1 MREKKDILE
10 QIIKEDLEKEA
21 AKIRETIAGMDQ
33 EILSAEKKAE
43 IKEKLYEEINDYDV
57 VRLMDQLPE
66 RYKKAMK
73 MGLESLDSAI
83 QSNEDEFD
91 AENGILKERSVS
103 EDASAGEAA
112 EETGIE
118 REAGEIHA
126 EARAFTEYGDRAED
140 IESIAESPGDTG
152 EKRLEGVDSGIAG
165 TKKKN
170 IRRRKRIRVYVA
182 AAAVLVMVATFGVN
196 SFGGPENVMNIVKS
210 IVGNR
215 EVVKVNSSEENLVI
229 EGEKEEEAYQEIKD
243 AFGINPVRMSVQP
256 RDMKFVSGDVEEEA
270 QIAELLYKCD
280 DKNILYIINMA
291 YSKDSFGM
299 DVEDKIT
306 DEYNLEVRD
315 VNIHIKEY
323 QIDGAETKKY
333 SADFDY
339 KKAKYF
345 LIGTM
350 EKADFELIV
359 KNFYFSS

>member
-57 VRLMDQLPE
+57 ARLMDQLPE

-103 EDASAGEAA
+103 EDASA

-126 EARAFTEYGDRAED
+126 EARAFTEYGDRDED
-140 IESIAESPGDTG
+140 IESTAESPGDTG

-196 SFGGPENVMNIVKS
+196 SFGGPENVMKIVKS
-210 IVGNR
+210 IVGDR
-215 EVVKVNSSEENLVI
+215 EIVKVNSSEDNLVI
-229 EGEKEEEAYQEIKD
+229 EGEKEEEAYQEIKES
-243 AFGINPVRMSVQP
+243 FGISPVKIINRP
-256 RDMKFVSGDVEEEA
+256 RGMKFISYNVEKEA
-270 QIAELLYKCD
+270 QIAELLYKYD
-280 DKNILYIINMA
+280 DKNILYMVNLA

-299 DVEDKIT
+299 DVEDMAA
-306 DEYNLEVRD
+306 DEYDLEVRG
-315 VNIHIKEY
+315 VEIHIKEY
-323 QIDGAETKKY
+323 QVADTGTKKY

-345 LIGTM
+345 LIATV

-359 KNFYFSS
+359 KNLYFSS

>member
-21 AKIRETIAGMDQ
+21 AKIRETIADMDQ

-57 VRLMDQLPE
+57 ARLMDQLPE

-73 MGLESLDSAI
+73 MGLESLDSVI

-91 AENGILKERSVS
+91 AENETLRERSVS
-103 EDASAGEAA
+103 EDASA

-118 REAGEIHA
+118 GEAGEIHV
-126 EARAFTEYGDRAED
+126 EARAFTKYGDRAED
-140 IESIAESPGDTG
+140 IESTAESPGDTG
-152 EKRLEGVDSGIAG
+152 EKRSEGVDSGNAG

-182 AAAVLVMVATFGVN
+182 AAAVFVMVATFGVN

-215 EVVKVNSSEENLVI
+215 EVVKVNSSEENLVM
-229 EGEKEEEAYQEIKD
+229 EWEKEEEVYQQIKES
-243 AFGINPVRMSVQP
+243 FGINPVRMVVLP
-256 RDMKFVSGDVEEEA
+256 RDTIFVSANVEEKA
-270 QIAELLYKCD
+270 QVAELIYKCGD
-280 DKNILYIINMA
+280 YNIFYMINMA

-299 DVEDKIT
+299 DVEDRAT
-306 DEYNLEVRD
+306 DEYYLKVRD
-315 VNIHIKEY
+315 VDIHIKEY
-323 QIDGAETKKY
+323 QIDGTETKKY

>member
-1 MREKKDILE
+1 MREKNDILE

-21 AKIRETIAGMDQ
+21 AKIRETIADMDE

-73 MGLESLDSAI
+73 VGLESLDSAV
-83 QSNEDEFD
+83 QSNDHGFD
-91 AENGILKERSVS
+91 AENGLPKEGAVS
-103 EDASAGEAA
+103 DNTSAVEAGTAGEA
-112 EETGIE
+112 
-118 REAGEIHA
+118 REIP
-126 EARAFTEYGDRAED
+126 AED
-140 IESIAESPGDTG
+140 GVFIGDGDAAKEIESTAESPGDTG
-152 EKRLEGVDSGIAG
+152 KMEKSGGVGSGNAG
-165 TKKKN
+165 AKEKN
-170 IRRRKRIRVYVA
+170 IRRRRRIRVYAA

-196 SFGGPENVMNIVKS
+196 SFGGPENVMRAMKR
-210 IVGNR
+210 IVGDR
-215 EVVKVNSSEENLVI
+215 EVSQVDSDEGNLVI

-243 AFGINPVRMSVQP
+243 AFGINPVRMSIQP
-256 RDMKFVSGDVEEEA
+256 RDMKFVSAEIEEDA

-299 DVEDKIT
+299 DVEDKLT

-315 VNIHIKEY
+315 VDIHIKEY

-345 LIGTM
+345 LIAAV
-350 EKADFELIV
+350 EKGDFELIV
-359 KNFYFSS
+359 KNLYFSS

>member
-103 EDASAGEAA
+103 EDASA

-118 REAGEIHA
+118 GEAGEIHA

-140 IESIAESPGDTG
+140 IESTAESPGDTG
-152 EKRLEGVDSGIAG
+152 EKRSEGVDSGNAG
-165 TKKKN
+165 KKKKN

-196 SFGGPENVMNIVKS
+196 SFGGPENVMRAMKR
-210 IVGNR
+210 IVGDR
-215 EVVKVNSSEENLVI
+215 EVSQVDSDEGNLVI
-229 EGEKEEEAYQEIKD
+229 EGETEEEAYQAIKET
-243 AFGINPVRMSVQP
+243 FSISPVKIINRP
-256 RDMKFVSGDVEEEA
+256 RGMKFISYNVEKEA
-270 QIAELLYKCD
+270 QIAELLYKYD
-280 DKNILYIINMA
+280 DKNILYMVNLA

-299 DVEDKIT
+299 DVEDMAA
-306 DEYNLEVRD
+306 DEYDLEVRG
-315 VNIHIKEY
+315 VEIHIKEY
-323 QIDGAETKKY
+323 QVADTGTKKY

-345 LIGTM
+345 LIATV

-359 KNFYFSS
+359 KNLYFSS

>member
-103 EDASAGEAA
+103 EDASA

-118 REAGEIHA
+118 GEAGEIHA

-140 IESIAESPGDTG
+140 IESTAESPGDTG
-152 EKRLEGVDSGIAG
+152 EKRSEGVDSGNAG
-165 TKKKN
+165 KKKKN

-196 SFGGPENVMNIVKS
+196 SFGGPENVMKIVKS
-210 IVGNR
+210 VVGDR
-215 EVVKVNSSEENLVI
+215 EIVKVNSSEDNLVI
-229 EGEKEEEAYQEIKD
+229 EGEKEEEAYQEIKE
-243 AFGINPVRMSVQP
+243 AFGISPVKIIDRP
-256 RDMKFVSGDVEEEA
+256 RGMEFISADIEEDA
-270 QIAELLYKCD
+270 QVAELLYRYD
-280 DKNILYIINMA
+280 GKNIIYIVNMI
-291 YSKDSFGM
+291 YSKDSFGI
-299 DVEDKIT
+299 DVEDKST
-306 DEYNLEVRD
+306 DEYYLNVRGVD
-315 VNIHIKEY
+315 IRVKEY
-323 QIDGAETKKY
+323 QVADTGRKKY

-345 LIGTM
+345 LIGTV

-359 KNFYFSS
+359 KNLYFSS

>member
-43 IKEKLYEEINDYDV
+43 IKEKLYEEINDHDV

-103 EDASAGEAA
+103 EDASA

-118 REAGEIHA
+118 GEAGEIHA

-140 IESIAESPGDTG
+140 IESTAESPGDTG
-152 EKRLEGVDSGIAG
+152 EKRSEGVDSGNAG
-165 TKKKN
+165 KKKKN

-196 SFGGPENVMNIVKS
+196 SFGGPENVMRAMKR
-210 IVGNR
+210 IVGDR
-215 EVVKVNSSEENLVI
+215 EVSQVDSDEGNLVI
-229 EGEKEEEAYQEIKD
+229 EGEKEEEAYQAIKET
-243 AFGINPVRMSVQP
+243 FSISPV
-256 RDMKFVSGDVEEEA
+256 K
-270 QIAELLYKCD
+270 
-280 DKNILYIINMA
+280 IINRPR
-291 YSKDSFGM
+291 GM
-299 DVEDKIT
+299 
-306 DEYNLEVRD
+306 LSL
-315 VNIHIKEY
+315 IHI
-323 QIDGAETKKY
+323 
-333 SADFDY
+333 
-339 KKAKYF
+339 
-345 LIGTM
+345 
-350 EKADFELIV
+350 
-359 KNFYFSS
+359 

>member
-103 EDASAGEAA
+103 EDASA

-118 REAGEIHA
+118 GEAGEIHA

-140 IESIAESPGDTG
+140 IESTAESPGDTG
-152 EKRLEGVDSGIAG
+152 EKRSEGVDNGNVG

-182 AAAVLVMVATFGVN
+182 AAAVFVMVATFGVN
-196 SFGGPENVMNIVKS
+196 SFGGPENEIGRAS
-210 IVGNR
+210 CR
-215 EVVKVNSSEENLVI
+215 ERV
-229 EGEKEEEAYQEIKD
+229 
-243 AFGINPVRMSVQP
+243 
-256 RDMKFVSGDVEEEA
+256 
-270 QIAELLYKCD
+270 
-280 DKNILYIINMA
+280 
-291 YSKDSFGM
+291 
-299 DVEDKIT
+299 
-306 DEYNLEVRD
+306 
-315 VNIHIKEY
+315 
-323 QIDGAETKKY
+323 
-333 SADFDY
+333 
-339 KKAKYF
+339 
-345 LIGTM
+345 
-350 EKADFELIV
+350 
-359 KNFYFSS
+359 